1 MNYKEIKSS
10 LHFIDYI
17 VNFIE
22 FHRNDDFEESTPNID
37 FNINREVDYL
47 EDEDNTMLV
56 TIEVTLFDNPKENNY
71 PFSMKLNVTGIFELE
86 NIALDKRESFAEA
99 NSVAI
104 LFPYIR
110 SLITTYTSNSN
121 VPPLI
126 LPPINVLKLIEKEK
140 EKEKI
145 KKIK

>member
-1 MNYKEIKSS
+1 MNNKEIKSS

-22 FHRNDDFEESTPNID
+22 FSRNDDFEDGKPTID
-37 FNINREVDYL
+37 FHINRKVDYL
-47 EDEDNTMLV
+47 EDEENTMLV
-56 TIEVTLFDNPKENNY
+56 TIEVTIFDNPKEKNY

-86 NIALDKRESFAEA
+86 NVDMDKRVSFAEV

-110 SLITTYTSNSN
+110 SLITTYTSNAN
-121 VPPLI
+121 IPPLI
-126 LPPINVLKLIEKEK
+126 LPPINVLKLIEKEE
-140 EKEKI
+140 EKA
-145 KKIK
+145 KKNK

>member
-1 MNYKEIKSS
+1 MNNEEIKSS
-10 LHFIDYI
+10 LNFIDYI

-22 FHRNDDFEESTPNID
+22 FSRNDDFEDGKTNLD
-37 FNINREVDYL
+37 FHINRKVDYL

-56 TIEVTLFDNPKENNY
+56 TIEVTIFDNPKVKNY

-86 NIALDKRESFAEA
+86 NVDMDKRVSFAEV

-110 SLITTYTSNSN
+110 SLITTYTSNAN
-121 VPPLI
+121 IQPLI
-126 LPPINVLKLIEKEK
+126 LPPINVLKLIEKE
-140 EKEKI
+140 ERA
-145 KKIK
+145 KKK

>member
-1 MNYKEIKSS
+1 MNNKEIKSS
-10 LHFIDYI
+10 MHFLDYV
-17 VNFIE
+17 VNYIE
-22 FHRNDDFEESTPNID
+22 FRRNADFEDSTPNID
-37 FNINREVDYL
+37 FNINRQVDYL
-47 EDEDNTMLV
+47 DDDDDNAMFV

-71 PFSMKLNVTGIFELE
+71 PFSMKLSVTGVFELE
-86 NIALDKRESFAEA
+86 NIALDKRESFAEV

-140 EKEKI
+140 A
-145 KKIK
+145 KKVK